1 MIRRIQGPSTGSEA
15 KRTPSWVRCAVGARS
30 CVFSLGNG
38 SVGSHNVAEKA
49 LEFNVRRAAR
59 ARDKSLPSRPFS
71 PGPGEKVPKADEGDP
86 FRQKRFGRGYAAL
99 RNIGAAATHHGDARQ
114 LLYPRRE
121 MTWQYTPRVAVIRGI
136 RTPFAKS
143 GTHYA
148 HLSALDLGKLA
159 VTELV
164 QRSGISPSDI
174 NELVFG
180 NVIPSVKA
188 PNLAREIVLGTGL
201 PTKIPSY
208 SVGMACASANQAITA
223 AADRISRGYADTI
236 IAGGAESLS
245 DIPILFSKNFADA
258 LVNASKQKS
267 ITGKLSAFSK
277 IRPKDLAPDAPALAE
292 STTGLTMGES
302 AEKMAKEN
310 GISREEQDLFAL
322 QSHRRA
328 AEAVASGRFADE
340 VMTVVVPPKF
350 DNVVEKDNLVRGE
363 TTLEA
368 LAKLRPVFDRRY
380 GTITAGNAS
389 PLTDGAAAVLLMSE
403 EKAKALGLKP
413 IGFLRSYAYAATDPF
428 DQLLQGPV
436 FAVPVA
442 LERAKVKLEEI
453 GVIEMHEAFAA
464 QVLSNIQWLGS
475 KRVAQEKLGRSE
487 AVGQIDPE
495 KINRTGGSIAL
506 GHPFGATGARIVTTV
521 CNELQRTGEQFGL
534 VTVCA
539 AGGIGV
545 AMVLERE

>member
-1 MIRRIQGPSTGSEA
+1 
-15 KRTPSWVRCAVGARS
+15 
-30 CVFSLGNG
+30 
-38 SVGSHNVAEKA
+38 
-49 LEFNVRRAAR
+49 
-59 ARDKSLPSRPFS
+59 
-71 PGPGEKVPKADEGDP
+71 
-86 FRQKRFGRGYAAL
+86 
-99 RNIGAAATHHGDARQ
+99 
-114 LLYPRRE
+114 
-121 MTWQYTPRVAVIRGI
+121 MTWQYTPRVAVIRGL

-148 HLSALDLGKLA
+148 HLSSLDLGKL
-159 VTELV
+159 VVEELV
-164 QRSGISPSDI
+164 QRAGIDPS
-174 NELVFG
+174 EVQEVVFG

-201 PTKIPSY
+201 PRKIPGY
-208 SVGMACASANQAITA
+208 TVGKACASANQAITA
-223 AADRISRGYADTI
+223 ASDMIARGYADTV

-245 DIPILFSKNFADA
+245 DVPILFSKKFAEA
-258 LVNASKQKS
+258 LVSSSKQKS
-267 ITGKLSAFSK
+267 IGKKLGAFRSVK
-277 IRPKDLAPDAPALAE
+277 IKDLAPDAPAIAE

-302 AEKMAKEN
+302 AEKMAKAN
-310 GISREEQDLFAL
+310 HISREAQDRFAL
-322 QSHRRA
+322 QSHQRA
-328 AEAVASGRFADE
+328 AAATESGRFKDE
-340 VMTVVVPPKF
+340 VMTVVVPPQF
-350 DNVVEKDNLVRGE
+350 ENIVETDNLIRADS
-363 TTLEA
+363 TLEN
-368 LAKLRPVFDRRY
+368 LAKLKPVFDRRY

-403 EKAKALGLKP
+403 DKAKAMGLKP
-413 IGFLRSYAYAATDPF
+413 LGFIRSYAYAATDPF

-436 FAVPVA
+436 FALPTA
-442 LERAKVKLEEI
+442 LERAKVKLDEI

-475 KRVAQEKLGRSE
+475 KKIAQEKLGRSE
-487 AVGQIDPE
+487 PVGDIDPE

-521 CNELQRTGEQFGL
+521 CNELQRTGERYGL